1 MAKAAGLLEIFS
13 SPTYKASYAKA
24 KATNTCIRC
33 GMPAKVF
40 REASAR
46 FEYKVS
52 ALCQRC
58 QDECLGVSK
67 HAK

>member
-1 MAKAAGLLEIFS
+1 MTIAAALLDIFS
-13 SPTYKASYAKA
+13 SPTYKANYAKA

-33 GMPAKVF
+33 GKPAKVF

-46 FEYKVS
+46 IEYKVS

-58 QDECLGVSK
+58 QDECFGVSK
-67 HAK
+67 QAK

>member
-1 MAKAAGLLEIFS
+1 
-13 SPTYKASYAKA
+13 
-24 KATNTCIRC
+24 
-33 GMPAKVF
+33 VF

-58 QDECLGVSK
+58 QDECFGVSK
-67 HAK
+67 QARQS